1 MTELE
6 VISGK
11 IRKLMN
17 EIADDVAT
25 GAAKDWAEYRHLV
38 GQIAG
43 LAMVEREILD
53 LNDLKDDEEEA

>member
-1 MTELE
+1 MTETD
-6 VISGK
+6 VILDK
-11 IRKLMN
+11 IRKIMN

-53 LNDLKDDEEEA
+53 LKSIQEDNEDA